1 MSDALI
7 PRTAVARLN
16 LSAHLGTIFTMFAWG
31 TLIPVTG
38 VVLRE
43 IDAWT
48 MALLRI
54 AIAAAVLL
62 ASAVCVGGVSWL
74 RLVSWRRVLLIG
86 IAVAGFSVLYTF
98 GIGLSNPI
106 SAIVVSSASPAVAAI
121 FATCVERQPLP
132 RGAVTAFALATVG
145 AVIASFSSAV
155 DPTQAGLRGG
165 EILLLIAG
173 ICWTW
178 YSIKAQAWF
187 GPLGQHRI
195 TALAYLG
202 AAGVLGALYPLLLLA
217 NFAVVPPVLPS
228 PTALGWLAWITVAAT
243 LAGGV
248 LWNYGVSRIGIILV
262 SLYLNLIPLFGIL
275 TAAAFGTYPTW
286 LQVAGCV
293 LVVVGVSR
301 LRGAKTAS
309 LQESAQE

>member
-1 MSDALI
+1 MSDASL
-7 PRTAVARLN
+7 PRANDARLN

-54 AIAAAVLL
+54 AIAAAVLIG
-62 ASAVCVGGVSWL
+62 SAICVGGVSWL
-74 RLVSWRRVLLIG
+74 RLVNWARVLLMG
-86 IAVAGFSVLYTF
+86 VAVAGFSVLYTF

-106 SAIVVSSASPAVAAI
+106 SAIVVSATSPAVAAL

-132 RGAVTAFALATVG
+132 RGAVSAFALATMG
-145 AVIASFSSAV
+145 ALIASLSTTF
-155 DPTQAGLRGG
+155 DPSRAGLRGG
-165 EILLLIAG
+165 EFLLLVAG
-173 ICWTW
+173 VCWTW

-187 GPLGQHRI
+187 GALGQHRV
-195 TALAYLG
+195 TALAYVG
-202 AAGVLGALYPLLLLA
+202 ATAVLAILYPPLLLA
-217 NFAVVPPVLPS
+217 GIAVVPPVLPS
-228 PTALGWLAWITVAAT
+228 PTALGWLAWITIAAT

-301 LRGAKTAS
+301 LRGAKAVS
-309 LQESAQE
+309 LQDETRK

>member
-1 MSDALI
+1 MSDASI
-7 PRTAVARLN
+7 SRANARLN

-48 MALLRI
+48 LALLRI

-62 ASAVCVGGVSWL
+62 ASAACVGGVSWL
-74 RLVSWRRVLLIG
+74 RLVQWRRVLLIG

-106 SAIVVSSASPAVAAI
+106 SAIIVSAASPAVAAI

-132 RGAVTAFALATVG
+132 RGAVTAFALATAG
-145 AVIASFSSAV
+145 ALIASLSTTF
-155 DPTQAGLRGG
+155 DPAQAGLRGG
-165 EILLLIAG
+165 EILLLVAG

-187 GPLGQHRI
+187 GDLGQHRI

-202 AAGVLGALYPLLLLA
+202 AAGVLGVLYPPLLLA
-217 NFAVVPPVLPS
+217 KFAVLPPVLPS
-228 PTALGWLAWITVAAT
+228 PTALGWLAWITLAAT

-262 SLYLNLIPLFGIL
+262 SLYLNLIPLFGIM

-301 LRGAKTAS
+301 LRGPRPAS
-309 LQESAQE
+309 PTDGAQE

>member
-1 MSDALI
+1 VSEALI
-7 PRTAVARLN
+7 PRAESARLN
-16 LSAHLGTIFTMFAWG
+16 LSAHLGTVFTMFAWG

-48 MALLRI
+48 MAFLRI
-54 AIAAAVLL
+54 AVAAAVLL
-62 ASAVCVGGVSWL
+62 VSSVCVGGVTWL
-74 RLVSWRRVLLIG
+74 RLVSWGRVLLMG
-86 IAVAGFSVLYTF
+86 VTVAGFSVLYTF

-106 SAIVVSSASPAVAAI
+106 SAIVVSATSPAVAAI

-132 RGAVTAFALATVG
+132 RGAVGAFALATVG
-145 AVIASFSSAV
+145 ALIASLSTTF

-187 GPLGQHRI
+187 GALGQHRV

-202 AAGVLGALYPLLLLA
+202 AAGVLGVFYPLLLLA
-217 NFAVVPPVLPS
+217 GIAVVPPVLPS
-228 PTALGWLAWITVAAT
+228 PTALGWLAWITLAAT

-301 LRGAKTAS
+301 LRGAKAAS
-309 LQESAQE
+309 VPESARD

>member
-1 MSDALI
+1 VSEASI
-7 PRTAVARLN
+7 PRAASARVN
-16 LSAHLGTIFTMFAWG
+16 LPAHLGTIFTMFAWG

-54 AIAAAVLL
+54 AVAAAVLL
-62 ASAVCVGGVSWL
+62 VSAVCLGGASWL
-74 RLVSWRRVLLIG
+74 ARVNWWRVLLMG
-86 IAVAGFSVLYTF
+86 IAVGGFSVLYTF

-106 SAIVVSSASPAVAAI
+106 SAIVVSATSPVIAAV
-121 FATCVERQPLP
+121 FATCVERQPVP
-132 RGAVTAFALATVG
+132 RGAIGAFALATVG
-145 AVIASFSSAV
+145 ALIASLSTTF
-155 DPTQAGLRGG
+155 DPSQAGLRGG
-165 EILLLIAG
+165 EVLLLIAG

-187 GPLGQHRI
+187 GALGQHRV

-202 AAGVLGALYPLLLLA
+202 AAGVLGVLYPLLV
-217 NFAVVPPVLPS
+217 FAEVAIIPPVLPS
-228 PTALGWLAWITVAAT
+228 PTALGWLAWITFAAT
-243 LAGGV
+243 LAGG
-248 LWNYGVSRIGIILV
+248 LFWNYGVSRIGIILV

-275 TAAAFGTYPTW
+275 TAVAFGVYPTW

-301 LRGAKTAS
+301 LRGARAVEGAES
-309 LQESAQE
+309 LRD

>member
-1 MSDALI
+1 MSDASI
-7 PRTAVARLN
+7 PRAADDRVQAA
-16 LSAHLGTIFTMFAWG
+16 AHLGTIFTMFAWG

-43 IDAWT
+43 VDAWT
-48 MALLRI
+48 LALLRI
-54 AIAAAVLL
+54 GVAAAVLL
-62 ASAVCVGGVSWL
+62 ASTTCLGGVSWL
-74 RLVSWRRVLLIG
+74 RRVRWERALLMG
-86 IAVAGFSVLYTF
+86 GAVASFSVLYTF

-106 SAIVVSSASPAVAAI
+106 SAIVVSATSPAVAAL

-132 RGAVTAFALATVG
+132 RGAISAFALATAG
-145 AVIASFSSAV
+145 ALIASLSSTF
-155 DPTQAGLRGG
+155 DPSRAGLRGG
-165 EILLLIAG
+165 EFLLLIAG

-187 GPLGQHRI
+187 GSLGQHRI

-202 AAGVLGALYPLLLLA
+202 ATGVLGTLYPLLLLA
-217 NFAVVPPVLPS
+217 QIAAVPPALPS
-228 PTALGWLAWITVAAT
+228 TTTIGWIVWITFAAT

-275 TAAAFGTYPTW
+275 TAVAFGVYPSW
-286 LQVAGCV
+286 LQVAGCI

-301 LRGAKTAS
+301 LRGARVVEAT
-309 LQESAQE
+309 ESARK